1 MKTIPE
7 TFGDRLKHAFSAF
20 VKGEP
25 NTPFALDIGSA
36 SSFRPDRQRY
46 TSSSERSI
54 ISTIYT
60 HIAIDVAAIA
70 LQHVK
75 LDQNGR
81 YLETIQSGLNTCLTL
96 EANIDQSGRSFI
108 QEVVMSMFDEGVL
121 AIVPIDTSRELNL
134 TGSYDVQT
142 MRTGQIV
149 EWYPR
154 HVKVRVY
161 NDQTGQKED
170 LTLPKETVA
179 IVENPLYSIMNEPN
193 STLKR
198 LVTKLNLLDS
208 IDNQSASGK
217 LDLIIQLPYVIKS
230 DARRIQAETRRK
242 DIEMQLSGSKFG
254 IAYTDGTEKIT
265 QLNRP
270 VENNLLPQIQ
280 GLTQQLLMQLGL
292 TDTILNNTADEAT
305 MINYFNRTIEP
316 ILAAITDAMKRRF
329 LTKTARSQNQS
340 IMYFRDPFK
349 LVPVAQLADI
359 ADKFT
364 RNEIASSNDIRAIV
378 GWKPSTQEGSEELR
392 NKNLNQSQ
400 RAPKG
405 QPTEQTPERVTPPD
419 QLVGANQNG
428 T

>member
-7 TFGDRLKHAFSAF
+7 TFGDRLKHAFNVF
-20 VKGEP
+20 VNGEP
-25 NTPFALDIGSA
+25 NTPFALDVGS
-36 SSFRPDRQRY
+36 SMSYRPNSQRY
-46 TSSSERSI
+46 GITSERSI
-54 ISTIYT
+54 VSTIYT
-60 HIAIDVAAIA
+60 HVAIDVAAVM
-70 LQHVK
+70 LQHVRV
-75 LDQNGR
+75 DQNGR
-81 YLETIQSGLNTCLTL
+81 YLETIPSGLNNCLTL
-96 EANIDQSGRSFI
+96 EANIDQSGREFI
-108 QEVVMSMFDEGVL
+108 QDVVMSMFDEGVV
-121 AIVPIDTSRELNL
+121 AVVPVDTSKELNSS
-134 TGSYDVQT
+134 GAFDVHT
-142 MRTGQIV
+142 MRAGQIL

-161 NDQTGQKED
+161 NDQTGLKED
-170 LTLPKETVA
+170 KIVPKEFVA
-179 IVENPLYSIMNEPN
+179 IVPNPLYAIMNEPN

-198 LVTKLNLLDS
+198 LITKLNLLDT
-208 IDNQSASGK
+208 IDHQSASGK

-230 DARRIQAETRRK
+230 EARRNQAEIRRK

-280 GLTQQLLMQLGL
+280 DLTQKLLMDLGL
-292 TDTILNNTADEAT
+292 TDSILNNTADEQT
-305 MINYFNRTIEP
+305 MINYYNRTIEP
-316 ILAAITDAMKRRF
+316 ILAALTDAMKRRF

-378 GWKPSTQEGSEELR
+378 GWRPSTQAGAEELR

>member
-1 MKTIPE
+1 
-7 TFGDRLKHAFSAF
+7 
-20 VKGEP
+20 
-25 NTPFALDIGSA
+25 
-36 SSFRPDRQRY
+36 
-46 TSSSERSI
+46 
-54 ISTIYT
+54 
-60 HIAIDVAAIA
+60 
-70 LQHVK
+70 
-75 LDQNGR
+75 
-81 YLETIQSGLNTCLTL
+81 
-96 EANIDQSGRSFI
+96 
-108 QEVVMSMFDEGVL
+108 MSMFDEGVL

-230 DARRIQAETRRK
+230 DARRVQAETRRK